1 MKTKTPSQSYTEQVH
16 MVNNS
21 HLNGY
26 KRLFGGTLLSWIDIV
41 AGTVA
46 RRHTGMNVTTVAID
60 DLHFIAPAYANDLV
74 VLCGKATY
82 AGRTSLE
89 VCVESY
95 VERMDG
101 QRTLINKAH
110 IVMVALDENENPAE
124 IPALEPETDAEKNE
138 MIAAKKRRE
147 LRKIRQKE
155 QY

>member
-1 MKTKTPSQSYTEQVH
+1 MEPKTPSQSYTEQVH
-16 MVNNS
+16 MINHS

-46 RRHTGMNVTTVAID
+46 RRHTGTNVTTVAID

-82 AGRTSLE
+82 AGKTSLE

-95 VERMDG
+95 VEHLDG
-101 QRTLINKAH
+101 TRILINKAH
-110 IVMVALDENENPAE
+110 IVMVALDENEKP
-124 IPALEPETDAEKNE
+124 IPVPPLMPETESEKAE
-138 MIAAKKRRE
+138 MLAGKKRRE
-147 LRKIRQKE
+147 LRKLRQKE